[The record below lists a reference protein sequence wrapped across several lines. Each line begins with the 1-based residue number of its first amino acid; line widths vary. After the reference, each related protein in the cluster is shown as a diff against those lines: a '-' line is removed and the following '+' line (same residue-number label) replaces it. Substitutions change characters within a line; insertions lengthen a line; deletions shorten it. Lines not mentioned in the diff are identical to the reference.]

1 MLTAI
6 TAVDNILAGV
16 KDKDNIWAVNTE
28 EEYHEE
34 RQNTTATHSRLRCEQ
49 VRQAA
54 GQ

>member
-1 MLTAI
+1 MLTAVESI
-6 TAVDNILAGV
+6 INGRKTKNNIC
-16 KDKDNIWAVNTE
+16 AVNTE

-34 RQNTTATHSRLRCEQ
+34 RQDTAATHSLSRDEQ